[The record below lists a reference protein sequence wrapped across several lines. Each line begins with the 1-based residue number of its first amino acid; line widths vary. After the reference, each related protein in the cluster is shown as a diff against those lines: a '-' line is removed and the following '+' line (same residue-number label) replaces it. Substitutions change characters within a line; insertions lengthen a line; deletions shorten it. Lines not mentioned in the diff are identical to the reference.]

1 MEMNL
6 MEYVP
11 SHLAILIACIYVV
24 GVFLKKLNSVPDK
37 YITIILMLFGIT
49 FAVLLSIINAQYKVA
64 LDVIVYG
71 ILQGICCWGIS
82 VGINQTAK
90 QLSKND

>member
-1 MEMNL
+1 MDFNL

-11 SHLAILIACIYVV
+11 SHLAILIVSIYVV
-24 GVFLKKLNSVPDK
+24 GVFLKNLNSVPDK

-64 LDVIVYG
+64 LDTIANG
-71 ILQGICCWGIS
+71 ILQGILCWGVA

-90 QLSKND
+90 QLNKQE